1 MSDTLTGGQKLVK
14 GESLTSSN
22 GAYTLT
28 LQDDGNLVLASRGH
42 AIWASKTDG
51 QDVVRAEVQSDGN
64 FVLYTAD
71 KPVWH
76 TDTKGKK
83 NVRLVLQDDRNLVLY
98 GADGPAWSTKTETDA
113 PPPEAEAEAAP
124 AAEET
129 HAEEAAAHPEPEPE
143 PAARTYT
150 VESGDTLWAISER
163 FYGDGSKYQI
173 IADASG
179 ISNPDLIL
187 PGCGAGRFPDRERE
201 RAGPEPNPHRP
212 RAASLRPV
220 IHEVGR
226 HAVSDGW
233 ESTVRRP
240 VIRAFVAA
248 VTAGMLAACFFR
260 GGGFR
265 ADPVLVFPGMEIHQG
280 GHLCTLGYVDLGL
293 RVAFTA
299 GHCRGDGPVFDKDNN
314 VIGNLATFRDNTPNG
329 AIVGTDQQINDYE
342 SIVLVQR
349 CYGEQ
354 HPIPAD
360 VRWQPDPG
368 LVGDARRTHLPFR
381 RGHRRELRDRRRRQ
395 QRLVHDW
402 PRRR

>member
-1 MSDTLTGGQKLVK
+1 VSDTLTGGQKLVK

-42 AIWASKTDG
+42 AIWASGTDG

-64 FVLYTAD
+64 FVLYTTD

-179 ISNPDLIL
+179 ISNPDLIQ
-187 PGCGAGRFPDRERE
+187 PGQ
-201 RAGPEPNPHRP
+201 
-212 RAASLRPV
+212 
-220 IHEVGR
+220 
-226 HAVSDGW
+226 
-233 ESTVRRP
+233 
-240 VIRAFVAA
+240 
-248 VTAGMLAACFFR
+248 
-260 GGGFR
+260 
-265 ADPVLVFPGMEIHQG
+265 VL
-280 GHLCTLGYVDLGL
+280 T
-293 RVAFTA
+293 
-299 GHCRGDGPVFDKDNN
+299 
-314 VIGNLATFRDNTPNG
+314 
-329 AIVGTDQQINDYE
+329 
-342 SIVLVQR
+342 
-349 CYGEQ
+349 
-354 HPIPAD
+354 IP
-360 VRWQPDPG
+360 
-368 LVGDARRTHLPFR
+368 
-381 RGHRRELRDRRRRQ
+381 
-395 QRLVHDW
+395 
-402 PRRR
+402 

>member
-1 MSDTLTGGQKLVK
+1 VSDTLTGGQKLVK

-42 AIWASKTDG
+42 AIWATGTDG

-64 FVLYTAD
+64 FVLYTSD

-113 PPPEAEAEAAP
+113 PPPPEPEAEAAP

-163 FYGDGSKYQI
+163 FYGDGSKYQV

-179 ISNPDLIL
+179 ISNPDLIQ
-187 PGCGAGRFPDRERE
+187 PGQ
-201 RAGPEPNPHRP
+201 
-212 RAASLRPV
+212 
-220 IHEVGR
+220 
-226 HAVSDGW
+226 
-233 ESTVRRP
+233 
-240 VIRAFVAA
+240 
-248 VTAGMLAACFFR
+248 
-260 GGGFR
+260 
-265 ADPVLVFPGMEIHQG
+265 VL
-280 GHLCTLGYVDLGL
+280 T
-293 RVAFTA
+293 
-299 GHCRGDGPVFDKDNN
+299 
-314 VIGNLATFRDNTPNG
+314 
-329 AIVGTDQQINDYE
+329 
-342 SIVLVQR
+342 
-349 CYGEQ
+349 
-354 HPIPAD
+354 IP
-360 VRWQPDPG
+360 
-368 LVGDARRTHLPFR
+368 
-381 RGHRRELRDRRRRQ
+381 
-395 QRLVHDW
+395 
-402 PRRR
+402 